1 MKEISEI
8 TIAVDAD
15 TANALETICKEAGT
29 TIEVL
34 IECFMRFSVDPN
46 NLPLLQDFVKDEATG
61 TGTDAASRIVVDTV
75 LRMAVGESLR

>member
-1 MKEISEI
+1 M
-8 TIAVDAD
+8 DAD